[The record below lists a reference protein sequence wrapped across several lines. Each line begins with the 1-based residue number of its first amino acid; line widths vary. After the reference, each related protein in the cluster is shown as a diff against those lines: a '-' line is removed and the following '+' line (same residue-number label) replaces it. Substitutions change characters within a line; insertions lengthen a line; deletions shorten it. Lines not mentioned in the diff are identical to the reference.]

1 MTTMIRIPK
10 PQPEEH
16 AEYYAKYIKLV
27 GDDALGALRAQS
39 ASTPRL
45 LSGLSDAQAMH
56 RYAPGKWSVK
66 EVVGHLLDGERVF
79 SYRALRI
86 ARADATPM
94 PGFDEN
100 AWVPAAHFDRR
111 PMPDLVADYQTVRAA
126 TVALFSSFDE
136 EALTRVG
143 TANDNPFSVRAL
155 AHIIAGHELH
165 HVGLLRDR
173 YGLA

>member
-1 MTTMIRIPK
+1 
-10 PQPEEH
+10 
-16 AEYYAKYIKLV
+16 
-27 GDDALGALRAQS
+27 
-39 ASTPRL
+39 
-45 LSGLSDAQAMH
+45 
-56 RYAPGKWSVK
+56 VK
-66 EVVGHLLDGERVF
+66 EVVGHMMDAERVF

-86 ARADATPM
+86 ARADKTPL

-111 PMPDLVADYQTVRAA
+111 PMADLVSDYQTMRAA
-126 TVALFSSFDE
+126 TVSLFASLDE

-143 TANDNPFSVRAL
+143 TANDQPFSVRAL

-165 HVGLLRDR
+165 HVAILRER